1 MLTWVWFKIPYLSRC
16 RQRRDSPES
25 QPSGKME
32 VVENKQLI
40 KVPPKLV
47 IFDKWV
53 YYSYIIRD
61 KHGGIAMPERTYWLD
76 LFTGTSWQEF
86 LTAGGNISGFRESR
100 WSTLQKIKPGDY
112 LLCYLT
118 GLMRIIGVL
127 EVTSKPYKDET
138 PIWSFATFPCRLD
151 VKVIVKLTPETAV
164 PILDLRDELSIFR
177 NLKSPKA
184 WTGKIRGSPMK
195 WSRADGEII
204 VNSLRK
210 AESNPVIRPVDQ
222 KKLAR
227 RPQAFK
233 AKFGHVTI
241 PASEDIEIGEITQV
255 EITTGEINAHSNIQ
269 YLLLKL
275 GNEMGFD
282 IWVARNDRNRII
294 KGKKLS
300 DHFKLKDGLPLQFDE
315 ATNKT
320 IEYIDV
326 LWLKG
331 NAIVAAFEVESTTS
345 IYSGLFRMS
354 DLIAMQPNL
363 NIPLYLVA
371 PDDRRNKVFEE
382 INRPTFSRLIPP
394 LVNVCRFISFT
405 NLTERLKEIS
415 PYVRYLKPEFLDEL
429 SEACEI

>member
-1 MLTWVWFKIPYLSRC
+1 
-16 RQRRDSPES
+16 
-25 QPSGKME
+25 
-32 VVENKQLI
+32 
-40 KVPPKLV
+40 
-47 IFDKWV
+47 
-53 YYSYIIRD
+53 
-61 KHGGIAMPERTYWLD
+61 MPERTYWLD

-86 LTAGGNISGFRESR
+86 LSAGGNVSGFRESR

-118 GLMRIIGVL
+118 GVMRFIGVL
-127 EVTSKPYKDET
+127 EVMSKPYRDET

-151 VKVIVKLTPETAV
+151 VKIIIKLTPETAV
-164 PILDLRDELSIFR
+164 PILDLRNELSIFR
-177 NLKSPKA
+177 NLKSSKA
-184 WTGKIRGSPMK
+184 WTGQLRGSPMK
-195 WSRADGEII
+195 WSQADGEII
-204 VNSLRK
+204 VNNLLN

-222 KKLAR
+222 RKLAR

-241 PASEDIEIGEITQV
+241 PASEDIEIGKITQV
-255 EITTGEINAHSNIQ
+255 EITPSEINTHSDIQ
-269 YLLLKL
+269 YSLLKL

-282 IWVARNDRNRII
+282 IWVAKNDRNRVI

-300 DHFKLKDGLPLQFDE
+300 DLFKLKDGLPLQFDE

-326 LWLKG
+326 LWLNG

-345 IYSGLFRMS
+345 IYSGLLRMA

-371 PDDRRNKVFEE
+371 PDDRRTKVFEE
-382 INRPTFSRLIPP
+382 INRPTFSRLNPP
-394 LVNVCRFISFT
+394 LVKVCRFISFT
-405 NLTERLKEIS
+405 NLNNRLKEIS

-429 SEACEI
+429 SEICKI